1 MDAAEV
7 QAVFHVGFAV
17 CRQGGGMN
25 QTSTRINAMTIRT
38 QTRSVSTYRPHRK
51 PAVSLL
57 GWLVEA
63 NRRYRESVK
72 LRNMPDERLY
82 DMGISR
88 EEADAA
94 FLRRF
99 GGRR

>member
-1 MDAAEV
+1 
-7 QAVFHVGFAV
+7 
-17 CRQGGGMN
+17 
-25 QTSTRINAMTIRT
+25 MTIQT
-38 QTRSVSTYRPHRK
+38 QTRPVAAYRPYRN

-72 LRNMPDERLY
+72 LRNMPDERLR
-82 DMGISR
+82 DLGISR
-88 EEADAA
+88 KEADQS

-99 GGRR
+99 AERR

>member
-1 MDAAEV
+1 
-7 QAVFHVGFAV
+7 
-17 CRQGGGMN
+17 
-25 QTSTRINAMTIRT
+25 MTIRT
-38 QTRSVSTYRPHRK
+38 QTRSVSSFHPYRN

-63 NRRYRESVK
+63 NRNYRESVK
-72 LRNMPDERLY
+72 LKNMPDERLY

-88 EEADAA
+88 EEADTA

-99 GGRR
+99 SGRR